1 MAPLTPAGRL
11 LDVFSVNK
19 NVLLCGA
26 LTRHVYTSPQ
36 TLGFHLDLILI
47 FPFFFF
53 ENTSAL
59 ERSRALFQKLRL
71 KLEEHEQHLS
81 PHPTLKFSFV
91 NSG

>member
-47 FPFFFF
+47 FPLFFLR
-53 ENTSAL
+53 TRRLWSAL
-59 ERSRALFQKLRL
+59 VHCSRS
-71 KLEEHEQHLS
+71 
-81 PHPTLKFSFV
+81 
-91 NSG
+91 